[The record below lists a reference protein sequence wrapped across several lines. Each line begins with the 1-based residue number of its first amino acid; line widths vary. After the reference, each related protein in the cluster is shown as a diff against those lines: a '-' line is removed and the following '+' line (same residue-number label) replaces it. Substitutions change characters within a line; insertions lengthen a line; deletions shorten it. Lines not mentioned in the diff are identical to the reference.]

1 MKSNMG
7 VKEIKG
13 LHHIMVYLGDVFMHM
28 YVGERGGRKV
38 CTRTSVRQTVF
49 AREGS
54 NMSLYAGE

>member
-1 MKSNMG
+1 MG
-7 VKEIKG
+7 TKVIKG
-13 LHHIMVYLGDVFMHM
+13 AHHIRTYLGDVFTDM

-38 CTRTSVRQTVF
+38 CTHTSVRQTVC